1 MHAWAVIVAVLALCV
16 AGTYADL
23 FHVRTRVPAPELAG
37 MAGVQ
42 SVGADDQLFLV
53 DATDEH
59 DLAAQMNA
67 AVGERRRFDGSTMVV
82 ARVQPVALG
91 AVPGSWGQDRVDQ
104 RWLPLDNSFAPPATG
119 AGATVWV
126 VDTGVDAAHAE
137 FAGGRASNDFS
148 AFASAVDCHGH
159 GTHVSST
166 AAGAQ
171 YGVAPGARL
180 RAIKVLDCS
189 GSGSTYGVAQGL
201 AYVLAHLSG
210 RDVINLSL
218 GYGARDAVVESIIA
232 DLVAAG
238 VVIAAAAGN
247 SNANACNHFPSA
259 HAGVLSV
266 AATTSADARASFSN
280 YGSCVSLFAPGAN
293 IRAALRGGG
302 STTMSGTS
310 MASPHVAGAAALL
323 LERGVAAADV
333 PAALLAACT
342 TNAVSSVAGSPNRLL
357 FVESTVAASASRT
370 PSPSRA
376 AASASRTPSPSRA
389 AASASRTPSR
399 SRAAASASRTPS
411 RSRGASRSPSPSKM
425 SRSPSR
431 TPNAASNNA
440 ASSAPANFW
449 LLAALV
455 AGLFFAGP

>member
-1 MHAWAVIVAVLALCV
+1 MRTAIAVVAVVALLAATV
-16 AGTYADL
+16 RADL
-23 FHVRTRVPAPELAG
+23 FHVRTRAPAPELAG

-42 SVGADDQLFLV
+42 STGADDRLFLV
-53 DATDEH
+53 DAIDEH

-67 AVGERRRFDGSTMVV
+67 AVGERRRFDGSAVVV

-148 AFASAVDCHGH
+148 VFASTVDCHGH

-166 AAGAQ
+166 AAGVQ

-189 GSGSTYGVAQGL
+189 GGGSTYGVAQGL

-238 VVIAAAAGN
+238 AIVVAAAGN
-247 SNANACNHFPSA
+247 SGTNACNHFPSA
-259 HAGVLSV
+259 HAGVLAV
-266 AATTSADARASFSN
+266 AATTSSDARASFSN

-310 MASPHVAGAAALL
+310 MASPHVAGAVALL
-323 LERGVAAADV
+323 LERGVAPADA

-342 TNAVSSVAGSPNRLL
+342 AGAVSSVAGSPNRLL

-376 AASASRTPSPSRA
+376 AASASRTPS
-389 AASASRTPSR
+389 R

-411 RSRGASRSPSPSKM
+411 ASKQSRT
-425 SRSPSR
+425 PSR
-431 TPNAASNNA
+431 TPKAVKNSA
-440 ASSAPANFW
+440 ASSAAVPTNFW
-449 LLAALV
+449 LLAALA
-455 AGLFFAGP
+455 AGLLFVGS